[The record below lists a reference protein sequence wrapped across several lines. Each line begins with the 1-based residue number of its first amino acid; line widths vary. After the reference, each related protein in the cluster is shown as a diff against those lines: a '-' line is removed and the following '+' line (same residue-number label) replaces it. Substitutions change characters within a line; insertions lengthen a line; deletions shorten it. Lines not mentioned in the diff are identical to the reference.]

1 MYLVDILFSSGV
13 GLDMF
18 KELYLEDLAVR
29 ELVLT

>member
-13 GLDMF
+13 GLDMLE
-18 KELYLEDLAVR
+18 ELYLEDLAVR